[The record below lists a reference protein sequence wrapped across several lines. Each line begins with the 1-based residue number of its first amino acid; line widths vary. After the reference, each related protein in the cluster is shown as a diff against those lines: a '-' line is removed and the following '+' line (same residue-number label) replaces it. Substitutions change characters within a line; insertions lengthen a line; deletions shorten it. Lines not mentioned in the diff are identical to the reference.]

1 MAASHHDHDHDHDH
15 DDHHGHD
22 DHDHHGH
29 HHAPASF
36 GMAFA
41 IGIGLNMAFVLIEA
55 FFGFFSNS
63 VALLSDAGHNLSDVL
78 GLVAAWTGSVLARRV
93 PSARYTYGL
102 RGSSILA
109 ALANAVFLLVAIGG
123 LSWEALQ
130 RFANPE
136 PVHGWLVMIVAA
148 VGVAV
153 NGVTA
158 WLFASG
164 SKGDINLR
172 GAFLHMLADAVLS
185 AGVIVAG
192 VVILLTG
199 WMWLDPAVSL
209 VINAVIIWGTW
220 SLLRES
226 LSMSMA
232 AVPRAIDPIAVR
244 TFLLEQPGVSG
255 LHDLHIWPMST
266 TETALTCHLVIPGGH
281 PGDAFLHGT
290 CEELAH
296 RFKIG
301 HPTLQIETD
310 PATACALA
318 PDDVV

>member
-1 MAASHHDHDHDHDH
+1 
-15 DDHHGHD
+15 
-22 DHDHHGH
+22 
-29 HHAPASF
+29 
-36 GMAFA
+36 MAFA

>member
-1 MAASHHDHDHDHDH
+1 
-15 DDHHGHD
+15 
-22 DHDHHGH
+22 
-29 HHAPASF
+29 
-36 GMAFA
+36 MAFA
-41 IGIGLNMAFVLIEA
+41 IGIGLNTAFVLIEA

-185 AGVIVAG
+185 AGVIIAG

-199 WMWLDPAVSL
+199 WMWLDPAVSI
-209 VINAVIIWGTW
+209 VINVVIIWGTW

-232 AVPRAIDPIAVR
+232 AVPRAIDPVAVR

-301 HPTLQIETD
+301 HPTIQIETD